1 MNEAVRFYFHIAVVA
16 CLEQLY
22 HYSMENFIGQQIDSY
37 RIESIIGSGG
47 MGTVFRAYDI
57 NLARPVGFKM
67 MRQQY
72 TSQPQFQQRFQQ
84 EARAAAR
91 LNHPSIVQIYQFGR
105 FQDHLYIVME
115 YVPGLS
121 LGGYMKQLA
130 ERNQVV
136 RLNEA
141 LITMSQVAEAL
152 GYAHRNGVVHR
163 DIKPDNI
170 LIKPLDL
177 PDRPDELPLR
187 SMVTDF
193 GLAKLLEGGVET
205 QTGTFMGTLP
215 YMSPEHVLDQPLD
228 GRSDIYSLGV
238 VLYQLATGKL
248 PYNLKTPTEAVMK
261 HLHHQPTPPIEYQV
275 GLPASVNDIILT
287 ALQKEPEHRYQTGE
301 EFATVLRQAAMNLT
315 TAEISAFEVDSEISS
330 VVTMLEQRPHLLVAD
345 NPPGDYRL
353 IITKADDTPRT
364 HKLNHFRLVL
374 GRAQD
379 CDISLLADNIS
390 RYHASL
396 EWVGNKWHISDL
408 ESTNGT
414 FLNGQPL
421 APEVAVVWPLTQSVQ
436 IGPYTMRLQEG
447 DKPHQVPPPP
457 RYEAPRPREFSWPSA
472 SPEPA
477 NYNRFSFDI
486 RPKQLKPGNIC
497 RVLLINLGP
506 ERESYTITAV
516 SPDQALAI
524 SPPQHQT
531 NLAAGQK
538 AALDFLIEA
547 QKRSVF
553 GRQTHPFTITVSNGS
568 HEHALEG
575 TARA

>member
-1 MNEAVRFYFHIAVVA
+1 MQD
-16 CLEQLY
+16 L
-22 HYSMENFIGQQIDSY
+22 MGQQIDSY
-37 RIESIIGSGG
+37 RIEAIIGSGG

-57 NLARPVGFKM
+57 NLARPVALKM

-84 EARAAAR
+84 EARTAAR
-91 LNHPSIVQIYQFGR
+91 LNHPSIVQVYQFGR

-130 ERNQVV
+130 DHNQVV
-136 RLNEA
+136 KLDEA

-193 GLAKLLEGGVET
+193 GLAKLIEGGVET
-205 QTGTFMGTLP
+205 QAGTFMGTLP

-228 GRSDIYSLGV
+228 GRSDLYSLGV

-261 HLHHQPTPPIEYQV
+261 HLHHQPTPPIEYQA
-275 GLPASVNDIILT
+275 GLPTSVNNIILT
-287 ALQKEPEHRYQTGE
+287 ALQKEPGSRYQTGE
-301 EFATVLRQAAMNLT
+301 EFAAVLRQAAMGLT
-315 TAEISAFEVDSEISS
+315 EAEISAFEMESEVSS
-330 VVTMLEQRPHLLVAD
+330 VVTMLEQRPQPAIVD
-345 NPPGDYRL
+345 TPPGDYRL
-353 IITKADDTPRT
+353 VITKADDTPRT

-379 CDISLLADNIS
+379 CDIPLLADNIS

-396 EWVGNKWHISDL
+396 EWVGNEWHISDMG
-408 ESTNGT
+408 STNGT
-414 FLNGQPL
+414 YLNGQIL
-421 APEVAVVWPLTQSVQ
+421 SPETPVLWSLDYLVE
-436 IGPYTMRLQEG
+436 IGPYSLQLQKG
-447 DKPHQVPPPP
+447 DKPLVTSPPP
-457 RYEAPRPREFSWPSA
+457 RFEAPRPQEFTPPSTP
-472 SPEPA
+472 SEVTT
-477 NYNRFSFDI
+477 YNRFSFDV
-486 RPKQLKPGNIC
+486 RPKLIKQQGVC

-506 ERESYTITAV
+506 EMETYIVTAA
-516 SPDQALAI
+516 SPTQALAI
-524 SPPQHQT
+524 TPAQHET
-531 NLAAGQK
+531 TLSAGQK
-538 AALDFLIEA
+538 AALDFWIEMGK
-547 QKRSVF
+547 QSF
-553 GRQTHPFTITVSNGS
+553 IGRKTHFCHITVSNGI
-568 HEHALEG
+568 HEHTLEV